1 MTDLI
6 REIEQEA
13 QQDAVQTFIKN
24 NIWGIL
30 GGVTFAV
37 LVAAGYLWWQGAQER
52 QALADA
58 GRYGTALQSFQSGNI
73 DQGLDVLAG
82 LDSTSNGYALLSRF
96 EAAKQLSDAGQ
107 LDVALT
113 QWDAIIADA
122 SAASQYRELAKFFK
136 AMALAQAER
145 LDDALAA
152 AAAVDGASVA
162 FAPKALE
169 LQGIIHWQQ
178 GNIGAAISSFEAL
191 QQLLAQEPYASASR
205 RVVAEG
211 DIASYIEQLKA
222 LQ

>member
-1 MTDLI
+1 M
-6 REIEQEA
+6 
-13 QQDAVQTFIKN
+13 
-24 NIWGIL
+24 
-30 GGVTFAV
+30 
-37 LVAAGYLWWQGAQER
+37 
-52 QALADA
+52 
-58 GRYGTALQSFQSGNI
+58 
-73 DQGLDVLAG
+73 
-82 LDSTSNGYALLSRF
+82 LSRF
-96 EAAKQLSDAGQ
+96 EELPKQLSDAGQ

-113 QWDAIIADA
+113 QWDAIIDDT

-169 LQGIIHWQQ
+169 LQGIIYWQQ

-222 LQ
+222 RQ